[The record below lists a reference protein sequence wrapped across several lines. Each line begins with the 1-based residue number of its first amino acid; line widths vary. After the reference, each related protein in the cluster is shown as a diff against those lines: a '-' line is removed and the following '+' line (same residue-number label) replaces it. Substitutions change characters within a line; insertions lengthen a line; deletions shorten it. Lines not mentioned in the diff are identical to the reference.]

1 MSFWYDLVLSQN
13 HAELKWHETD
23 IYRLPDPSTGSIARL
38 SSCNSIWQYC
48 DIQSIFQN
56 KQRDRSLLMNE
67 RVHLLLP
74 TRSGWFFN
82 SYAGLY
88 GTSEIRTPVLSPV
101 KRLQMDRA
109 IPSRIRRAFRMV
121 INPVLRP
128 IWRSCKAGMPDSKNV
143 TLSLKYRSFFD
154 PALRIQKVRIRGS

>member
-1 MSFWYDLVLSQN
+1 MMLDV
-13 HAELKWHETD
+13 
-23 IYRLPDPSTGSIARL
+23 
-38 SSCNSIWQYC
+38 
-48 DIQSIFQN
+48 
-56 KQRDRSLLMNE
+56 
-67 RVHLLLP
+67 RVLLLLQ
-74 TRSGWFFN
+74 TSAGCFFK

>member
-13 HAELKWHETD
+13 HAELKWHETA

-88 GTSEIRTPVLSPV
+88 GTSEIRTPVLRSEERRV
-101 KRLQMDRA
+101 GNEGR
-109 IPSRIRRAFRMV
+109 SVRRAESGRA
-121 INPVLRP
+121 RGRERR
-128 IWRSCKAGMPDSKNV
+128 RSA
-143 TLSLKYRSFFD
+143 
-154 PALRIQKVRIRGS
+154 RGQT

>member
-1 MSFWYDLVLSQN
+1 MLVYEVVSSRI
-13 HAELKWHETD
+13 HAELTWYETEN
-23 IYRLPDPSTGSIARL
+23 YRLPDPSSGSVARM

-67 RVHLLLP
+67 RVHLLLL

-109 IPSRIRRAFRMV
+109 IPSRIRRAFR
-121 INPVLRP
+121 
-128 IWRSCKAGMPDSKNV
+128 RSEEHTSE
-143 TLSLKYRSFFD
+143 L
-154 PALRIQKVRIRGS
+154 Q